1 VGCRGLCSGSG
12 FWRRAQSA
20 IAALNGSFRSRAN
33 PPDGLAHPSRN
44 QPPYPTSQPFLR
56 SAQAAIALRSGEE
69 SGGNRAEL
77 WPQSEKSGAFGGGA
91 PRFCG
96 GFFPDC
102 ALAKPS
108 RPVTDVTGSSRLL
121 RYLVRGRTSLEAKRH
136 TRRDHGP
143 RTHHRRAGSNG
154 VACRNRHAHIDRGV
168 HRGRPSLSVVTA
180 NVCGRRSRG
189 FRDRLAEPGEPLN
202 DYSSRT
208 GG

>member
-1 VGCRGLCSGSG
+1 MPHSGERSQDSSSNRGLRRPLQRVG

-20 IAALNGSFRSRAN
+20 IAALNGSFITSQPA
-33 PPDGLAHPSRN
+33 RN

-56 SAQAAIALRSGEE
+56 SAQATTALRNVGE

-77 WPQSEKSGAFGGGA
+77 WPQSEKSGAVRRWRA
-91 PRFCG
+91 PILW

-168 HRGRPSLSVVTA
+168 HRSP
-180 NVCGRRSRG
+180 
-189 FRDRLAEPGEPLN
+189 
-202 DYSSRT
+202 
-208 GG
+208 

>member
-1 VGCRGLCSGSG
+1 MPHYTGTVSRHVQQPWVAEDLCSASG

-33 PPDGLAHPSRN
+33 PLAHPSRN
-44 QPPYPTSQPFLR
+44 QPPYPTASPSSVPRRQPPPCGMWER
-56 SAQAAIALRSGEE
+56 AVEIGPSCGRNQR
-69 SGGNRAEL
+69 NRA
-77 WPQSEKSGAFGGGA
+77 PFGGGA

-96 GFFPDC
+96 VFFPDC

-121 RYLVRGRTSLEAKRH
+121 RYLVRGRTSLDAKRH
-136 TRRDHGP
+136 TRTDHGP

-168 HRGRPSLSVVTA
+168 HRGRPSLSAVTA

-189 FRDRLAEPGEPLN
+189 FE
-202 DYSSRT
+202 T
-208 GG
+208 G

>member
-1 VGCRGLCSGSG
+1 V
-12 FWRRAQSA
+12 AQA
-20 IAALNGSFRSRAN
+20 IPISLAPAVRPAHRSRSRPRAR
-33 PPDGLAHPSRN
+33 PPIPCQPALPPFRRPNTGLQN
-44 QPPYPTSQPFLR
+44 V
-56 SAQAAIALRSGEE
+56 GE

-121 RYLVRGRTSLEAKRH
+121 GYLVRGRTSLEAKRH

-168 HRGRPSLSVVTA
+168 HRGRPSLSAVTT
-180 NVCGRRSRG
+180 NVCGRRSR
-189 FRDRLAEPGEPLN
+189 
-202 DYSSRT
+202 RT
-208 GG
+208 GRAT